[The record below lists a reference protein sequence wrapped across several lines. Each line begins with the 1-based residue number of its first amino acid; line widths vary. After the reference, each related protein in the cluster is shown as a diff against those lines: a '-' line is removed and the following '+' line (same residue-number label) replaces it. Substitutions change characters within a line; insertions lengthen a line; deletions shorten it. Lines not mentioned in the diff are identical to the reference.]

1 MAAMAPEKKD
11 AVVLPLPA
19 HAHEKPSVFLCSML
33 PEVACRNQKRNI
45 TFRAAPTQEE
55 MENYDIESVRA
66 IRANDITTL
75 RALLEEGKSFDACN
89 RSGETLLHL
98 ACRRGNIET
107 VNFLVHEAHVKVD
120 VQDDMGR
127 TVLHDLCWR
136 PTPNTEMME
145 SLLRVVSP
153 ELLLSEDVRG
163 HSCFDYCRKND
174 WGEWVAFLSD
184 CSHVIKRQSK
194 LIQTVT
200 CGLEGMGRN
209 C

>member
-1 MAAMAPEKKD
+1 MRVLSPEKKD
-11 AVVLPLPA
+11 AVVLLPA
-19 HAHEKPSVFLCSML
+19 HENEMPSAFLRAML
-33 PEVACRNQKRNI
+33 PEVACRKRKRSIECRTPINQVD
-45 TFRAAPTQEE
+45 
-55 MENYDIESVRA
+55 MDNYDMESVRA
-66 IRANDITTL
+66 IRSNDITTL

-98 ACRRGNIET
+98 ACRRGTIET

-127 TVLHDLCWR
+127 TVLHDVCWR

-145 SLLRVVSP
+145 SLMRVVSP

-163 HSCFDYCRKND
+163 HSCLDYCRKND
-174 WGEWVAFLSD
+174 WGEWVTFLRD
-184 CSHVIKRQSK
+184 CSHVIKRRYK

-200 CGLEGMGRN
+200 CGLE
-209 C
+209 